1 MANIL
6 MCHFEEKWVLNSNAR
21 PSIWFRYVDDTFT
34 LFDSKDI
41 AVLRSPFCLVMK
53 GHSST
58 AMSLLSNDVNVA
70 STYRNQTEGRTLLLR
85 KKKKTF
91 YTISIPVM

>member
-6 MCHFEEKWVLNSNAR
+6 MCHFEEKWVLNSNVR
-21 PSIWFRYVDDTFT
+21 PSVLFRYVDDTFT

-53 GHSST
+53 LGHSST
-58 AMSLLSNDVNVA
+58 AMSLLSNDVNV
-70 STYRNQTEGRTLLLR
+70 SLTHDNQTEGRTLLLR
-85 KKKKTF
+85 KKK
-91 YTISIPVM
+91 